1 METEN
6 IVFVRPVVKA
16 ISGRKKLAP
25 EDLVEMYGA
34 VPPKELASLGSKK
47 VIDPDRVKFFL
58 NARAAAERIC
68 SKSGVSL
75 SDFYGIPKHKLRDVL
90 DQLRNIKEEVERQ
103 RDILVAELDEAV
115 EGWVDKNPDAYSEV
129 IRSGAP
135 TKEYIQKR
143 IRMDVYTF
151 TAVAVDTD
159 GQVNQFDVEMGRL
172 DEQLLNEVADRAS
185 AAFKGSF
192 QNGRQPS
199 RRALSPLIE
208 IAEKIESLAF
218 LRDGFDE
225 LAHYI
230 TEKTMRLKSGGQ
242 RMSDEQ
248 VSDLASLYLVLS
260 SPMKTAELA
269 KSLDAGQQ
277 PLQFTQASHQPPHQ
291 ENAAMSLEDALS

>member
-1 METEN
+1 MEGN

-58 NARAAAERIC
+58 NARSAAERIC

-75 SDFYGIPKHKLRDVL
+75 SDFYGIPRHKLQSVL
-90 DQLRNIKEEVERQ
+90 KELQNIKSAVEEQ
-103 RDILVAELDEAV
+103 RDLLVAELDDAV

-151 TAVAVDTD
+151 TASAVDTN
-159 GQVNQFDVEMGRL
+159 GEVNQFDVEMGRL
-172 DEQLLNEVADRAS
+172 DEQLLDEVADRAS
-185 AAFKGSF
+185 SAFKGSF

-199 RRALSPLIE
+199 RRALSPLME

-230 TEKTMRLKSGGQ
+230 TDKTLRLKSGGQ

-248 VSDLASLYLVLS
+248 ISDLASLYLVLS
-260 SPMKTAELA
+260 SPLKTAQLA
-269 KSLDAGQQ
+269 QSLHGGQQ
-277 PLQFTQASHQPPHQ
+277 QILPTTTTNVVSQDDS
-291 ENAAMSLEDALS
+291 MSLEDALS

>member
-1 METEN
+1 MEGN

-47 VIDPDRVKFFL
+47 VIDPDRVKCFL
-58 NARAAAERIC
+58 NARSAAERIC

-75 SDFYGIPKHKLRDVL
+75 SDFYGIPRHKLQSVL
-90 DQLRNIKEEVERQ
+90 KELQNIKSAVEEQ
-103 RDILVAELDEAV
+103 RDLLVAELDDAV

-151 TAVAVDTD
+151 TASAVDTN
-159 GQVNQFDVEMGRL
+159 GEVNQFDVEMGRL
-172 DEQLLNEVADRAS
+172 DEQLLDEVADRAS
-185 AAFKGSF
+185 SAFKGSF

-199 RRALSPLIE
+199 RRALSPLME

-230 TEKTMRLKSGGQ
+230 TDKTLRLKSGGQ

-248 VSDLASLYLVLS
+248 ISDLASLYLVLS
-260 SPMKTAELA
+260 SPLKTAQLA
-269 KSLDAGQQ
+269 QSLHGGQQ
-277 PLQFTQASHQPPHQ
+277 QILPTTTTNVVSQDDS
-291 ENAAMSLEDALS
+291 MSLEDALS